1 MISVNPLFA
10 DFCIITAF
18 YLSLSMNSLFLCCA
32 GAFCLSVQKTAIV
45 IVSNVYYI
53 VCLVFFSY
61 FDGAID
67 HFILFIR
74 VGLRFCPLNN
84 PKSSQRLIVF
94 NFPSMNLCFFLF
106 RLRLIAYFSA
116 ITRKLSSHL
125 IFFIQCP
132 FYSYF

>member
-53 VCLVFFSY
+53 ICLVFF
-61 FDGAID
+61 
-67 HFILFIR
+67 FILWRCYRSFYLIYSCRIAILSIEQSEIIPTTYR
-74 VGLRFCPLNN
+74 VQFSINE
-84 PKSSQRLIVF
+84 SVF
-94 NFPSMNLCFFLF
+94 SF